1 MKVCVHSFIVDSMP
15 VLTYLR
21 MSLHTL
27 IILLNFIQMISLKL
41 CNDVPVQ
48 QLYITLRAVFN
59 VEHQALIYVMSVQ
72 CVTFSSQA
80 ELVESLL
87 KNSSI
92 VLIIKPWT
100 ERISHGGQSAL
111 AGQFYL
117 VGAPFTDI

>member
-27 IILLNFIQMISLKL
+27 IILLNLIQMISLKL

-48 QLYITLRAVFN
+48 KLYITLRAIFN

-92 VLIIKPWT
+92 VLIIKPRT
-100 ERISHGGQSAL
+100 ERISLGCQSAL
-111 AGQFYL
+111 ARQFDF
-117 VGAPFTDI
+117 VGASYADI